1 MIQRFSSFSSRSN
14 APRAVALSLVVLFFG
29 VAACFSERA
38 TVTDAGD
45 TAACSAPSTT
55 AGATI
60 IFIRSFAFQ
69 TATVHVK
76 SGGRVAWVNCEPT
89 NIQHTSTSDASGWDS
104 GLLTP
109 PASFVR
115 TFPTVGSFP
124 YHCTVHP
131 GMKATVIVE

>member
-1 MIQRFSSFSSRSN
+1 MIQRLSSRSN
-14 APRAVALSLVVLFFG
+14 APRVVALSLVALLLG

-38 TVTDAGD
+38 TTTG
-45 TAACSAPSTT
+45 TPGTSTCSAPSTA

-60 IFIRSFAFQ
+60 IFIRDFAFN

-76 SGGRVAWVNCEPT
+76 SGGSVAWVNCEPT
-89 NIQHTSTSDASGWDS
+89 NIPHTSTSDASGWNS
-104 GLLTP
+104 GLLAP

-124 YHCTVHP
+124 YHCGVHP